1 MNDRDDFDPEEIKR
15 FMQQFLSGNSNFN
28 PEELAKAAGLP
39 LDPQE
44 LSKLFAGIQQSMFS
58 GKEGIDWDLARKQA
72 VGQLDSTDTSQR
84 PEANLFDSS
93 FATANL
99 WVDQATIFS
108 NGESPAV
115 AISQENWISG
125 SLDVFSAISD
135 PIALSMSN
143 ALSDNLGQMLPPE
156 LTAVM
161 GEAGGMLRRAGSV
174 MFAMQIGQAMG
185 QLAQEALGSTDLT
198 IPTISQPSLVA
209 INVKKFAADLQIDIS
224 EITLYLAVREIAI
237 YRLFHQSGWLR
248 DRIVNQIRE
257 FAAGITIDTE
267 SMTRMAEDL
276 DLENPE
282 ELNEKLRSGSF
293 ISPRTPDQELALER
307 IETNLALIE
316 GWYELVTAE
325 ATQRLPKASA
335 ISEAIRRRRAV
346 GGPAEKTFETL
357 LGLELR
363 PKLTREATEM
373 WQAIEKEFGQTVRD
387 ELWLHPDSI
396 PSLEEIK
403 DPKLVIA
410 RLKDDTDD
418 IDQALRDLLS

>member
-28 PEELAKAAGLP
+28 PEDLAKAAGLP
-39 LDPQE
+39 LDPRE

-72 VGQLDSTDTSQR
+72 VGQLDSSDTSQR

-93 FATANL
+93 FSTANL
-99 WVDQATIFS
+99 WVDGATIFS
-108 NGESPAV
+108 EGENSAV

-125 SLDVFSAISD
+125 SLDVFSAISE

-156 LTAVM
+156 LSEVM

-185 QLAQEALGSTDLT
+185 KLAKEALGSSDLT
-198 IPTISQPSLVA
+198 IPTISRPALVA
-209 INVKKFAADLQIDIS
+209 SNVKKFATELEIDIS
-224 EITLYLAVREIAI
+224 EVTLYLAVREIAI
-237 YRLFHQSGWLR
+237 YRLFQQSSWLR
-248 DRIVNQIRE
+248 ERIINQIRE
-257 FAAGITIDTE
+257 FAAGIAIDTE
-267 SMTRMAEDL
+267 GMTRMAEEL
-276 DLENPE
+276 DLNNPE

-293 ISPRTPDQELALER
+293 ISPRTSDQELALER

-316 GWYELVTAE
+316 GWYEVVTAE
-325 ATQRLPKASA
+325 ATKILPKAGA

-363 PKLTREATEM
+363 PKLTREAATM
-373 WQAIEKEFGQTVRD
+373 WLAIEHEFGQKVRD

-396 PSLEEIK
+396 PSLEEIRE
-403 DPKLVIA
+403 PKLVIA
-410 RLKDDTDD
+410 RLKDGTDD